1 MATELYLT
9 KTAAGAL
16 APADQQSTECIA
28 KLKLGTTVAAT
39 VRQPRNVRFH
49 RKFWALLNVAYDA
62 WEPVGKEYKGQPVQK
77 NFEQFRRDV
86 TILAGYY
93 ESTYTLKGEVRLVP
107 KSISFASMDEDE
119 FGKLYSAI
127 IDVILSRI
135 LTNYTKDDLD
145 NVVENVLRFS

>member
-9 KTAAGAL
+9 KTAGGAL
-16 APADQQSTECIA
+16 ASADQQSAEYIA
-28 KLKLGTTVAAT
+28 KLKLGATVTAT

-93 ESTYTLKGEVRLVP
+93 ESTYTLKGDVRLVP